1 MNHDPVGRAGR
12 RMGTVAISRKSAA
25 ALWRAAPAAGGTA
38 PGLNLKRLVVRLLS
52 FRLPLLIIPVFTLAA
67 CDVRP
72 EIPKQER
79 LVYVHDSLY
88 NHIVVSEDDEARYL
102 RFGYGAK
109 QSAMTLGN
117 PIALRVPYTAY
128 LALGMAFTNPER
140 ALMIGLAG
148 GSVARLVRSVRPEV
162 ALDVVEL
169 DPDVVRVAERYFG
182 VDADGSLRIH
192 VDDGRMFVKRTT
204 DRYDWVVLDAFH
216 ADSMPHH
223 MATAEF
229 FDEVKRI
236 LTPRGVVTM
245 NVAPLG
251 PGVLYLSIIRT
262 LVRVFPQVYLFQVP
276 ERSNIVA
283 VATLDGARLNGDQ
296 IVRSI
301 RELKTRTGDTLE
313 LLIPATPY
321 GERKP
326 VVRGVPEL
334 TDDYAPVDWLRYW
347 RGSAAGIR

>member
-1 MNHDPVGRAGR
+1 MRGFV
-12 RMGTVAISRKSAA
+12 V
-25 ALWRAAPAAGGTA
+25 
-38 PGLNLKRLVVRLLS
+38 KRFSFSFTPSILLVL
-52 FRLPLLIIPVFTLAA
+52 VFAA
-67 CDVRP
+67 CEVRP
-72 EIPKQER
+72 EIPEHER
-79 LVYVHDSLY
+79 LVYVHDSVY

-109 QSAMTLGN
+109 QSALTLGN
-117 PIALRVPYTAY
+117 PASLRVPYTAY
-128 LALGMAFTNPER
+128 LALGMVFGNPER

-148 GSVARLVRSVRPEV
+148 GSVARFMRSARPDV

-182 VDADGSLRIH
+182 VEEDGGLRIH
-192 VDDGRMFVKRTT
+192 VDDGRMFVKRTANH
-204 DRYDWVVLDAFH
+204 YDWVILDAFH

-229 FDEVKRI
+229 FDEVKGI
-236 LTPRGVVTM
+236 LTPRGVVTV

-262 LVRVFPQVYLFQVP
+262 LTRVFPQVYLFQVP

-283 VATLDGARLNGDQ
+283 VATLDESRLDGNQ
-296 IVRSI
+296 IAQEI
-301 RELKTRTGDTLE
+301 RDLKSRTGDALE
-313 LLIPATPY
+313 LLVPAPPY
-321 GERKP
+321 GQQKP

-334 TDDYAPVDWLRYW
+334 TDDYAPVDWLRF
-347 RGSAAGIR
+347 RRAPAAGIR

>member
-1 MNHDPVGRAGR
+1 MKGFDVNR
-12 RMGTVAISRKSAA
+12 
-25 ALWRAAPAAGGTA
+25 
-38 PGLNLKRLVVRLLS
+38 LS
-52 FRLPLLIIPVFTLAA
+52 FSLSPSILMVLVLAA
-67 CDVRP
+67 CEVRP
-72 EIPKQER
+72 EIPKHER

-109 QSAMTLGN
+109 QSALTLGN
-117 PIALRVPYTAY
+117 PASLRVPYTAY
-128 LALGMAFTNPER
+128 LALGMAFTDPEH

-148 GSVARLVRSVRPEV
+148 GSVARFIRSACPDVV
-162 ALDVVEL
+162 LDVVEL
-169 DPDVVRVAERYFG
+169 DPAVVRVAKRYFG
-182 VDADGSLRIH
+182 VDEDGGLRIH

-229 FDEVKRI
+229 FDEVKGI
-236 LTPRGVVTM
+236 LTPRGVVTV

-262 LVRVFPQVYLFQVP
+262 LTRVFPQVYLFQVP

-283 VATLDGARLNGDQ
+283 VATLDGARLDGDR
-296 IVRSI
+296 IARSI
-301 RELKTRTGDTLE
+301 RELKARTGDALE
-313 LLIPATPY
+313 LLIPAPPY
-321 GERKP
+321 GNRKP
-326 VVRGVPEL
+326 LVRGVPAL
-334 TDDYAPVDWLRYW
+334 YDDYAPVDWLRY
-347 RGSAAGIR
+347 RQTPAAGIR